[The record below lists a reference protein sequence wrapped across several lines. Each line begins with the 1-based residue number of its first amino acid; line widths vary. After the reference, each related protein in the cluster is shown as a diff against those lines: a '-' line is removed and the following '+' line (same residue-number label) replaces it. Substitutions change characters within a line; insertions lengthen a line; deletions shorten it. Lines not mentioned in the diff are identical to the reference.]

1 MSPKKRRAKPDR
13 KKSHGILILL
23 LIGAGIFL
31 FTGEFGREDVPDSFF
46 NRIKPEEKPHTDRPG
61 TIPPEALP
69 KIAIIIDDL
78 GPSRDLAEQ
87 VMDLNG
93 PVTLSILPQQRYS
106 RWIAQE
112 GAQRGRD
119 MIVHLPMEASRPLK
133 LGEGGLYLVM
143 EDKEIMQ
150 TVRENILSVPHI
162 TGASNHMGSAFT
174 EDKRAMEAVI
184 AEIRKHGLFFLDSLT
199 TPESVG
205 YDLAK
210 ARGLKA
216 YRRDIFL
223 DDADNPEEI
232 KIQWDRLLRIAKK
245 RGHAIALGHPKKN
258 TLDLLRKALSD
269 TTQFTVV
276 PISAL
281 IPAK

>member
-1 MSPKKRRAKPDR
+1 MSPRKRRAKTVR
-13 KKSHGILILL
+13 KKSHSILILL
-23 LIGAGIFL
+23 LIAAGIFL

-46 NRIKPEEKPHTDRPG
+46 DRLKPEKKPLIDRPW
-61 TIPPEALP
+61 TLPQTALP
-69 KIAIIIDDL
+69 KIAIVIDDL
-78 GPSRDLAEQ
+78 GPSRELAEQ

-106 RWIAQE
+106 LWIAQE
-112 GAQRGRD
+112 GARRGRD

-133 LGEGGLYLVM
+133 LGEGGLYIRM
-143 EDKEIMQ
+143 EDKEIME
-150 TVRENILSVPHI
+150 TVRDNILSVPNI

-174 EDKRAMEAVI
+174 EDRRAMGAAI

-199 TPESVG
+199 TPESVA

-210 ARGLKA
+210 SQGLKT
-216 YRRDIFL
+216 YRRDVFL

-232 KIQWDRLLRIAKK
+232 KIQWNRLLRIAKN

-258 TLDLLRKALSD
+258 TLDLLQKALRD
-269 TTQFTVV
+269 TTQFTLV

-281 IPAK
+281 LPSK